1 MEWDHED
8 NHCKKRIICCYS
20 WRKRKE
26 LPSEFYFFLNIQCV
40 GLGLSEIPPQLEF
53 LYFQNI
59 PYCFHS
65 LITLSENSSNRLFL
79 SCQTPVWTR
88 EEYWELLGF
97 FCSCE
102 HLPFGSITTISVLR
116 FLYHC
121 LYFTFLYL
129 KNNWKRNL
137 LCLDGA
143 LLLLSGVKIWL
154 HSDSDFLP
162 RETGRRSPFKRA
174 FKNYS
179 AKTSIEDSQTTFPMG
194 ISLFTT
200 FRMDR
205 SKHAFKKNSS
215 QANKCKQSLHP
226 CFFLTSV
233 FKETLKSRHMHFT
246 VSHL

>member
-1 MEWDHED
+1 MKIIIARRGSFAAIHEGRGR
-8 NHCKKRIICCYS
+8 NCLLNSTSSLIYNALAWAWVKSHHSWNSCISRISPIPFILSSPWVKILQTDYS
-20 WRKRKE
+20 WAAKLR
-26 LPSEFYFFLNIQCV
+26 SERGRN
-40 GLGLSEIPPQLEF
+40 
-53 LYFQNI
+53 
-59 PYCFHS
+59 
-65 LITLSENSSNRLFL
+65 TEN
-79 SCQTPVWTR
+79 CWV
-88 EEYWELLGF
+88 F

-121 LYFTFLYL
+121 LYFTSLYL

-205 SKHAFKKNSS
+205 RKHAFKKNSS